1 MPCGPLFFDSPCL
14 TSQSCHFYSP
24 FSSRSLLNTQQ
35 IQLASLPRPTMHT
48 HSSRYH
54 GVLFT
59 CMVITLSMPF
69 LVSGARPPAPVQRRQ
84 ANLGYSIPMDG
95 SGSMLTQAQDTYPPG
110 LGEPINVII
119 SANSDSAVLQ
129 NTVNNGGLI
138 NYYQSFNFSTE
149 CLGQHSG
156 DNQGANLG
164 DGNGYR
170 MHVLLECHLFCLRV
184 SVLVNQTAVIRWD
197 YGNVQLGTCE
207 ETLEGGDHIR
217 YWIQN
222 GADANS
228 GAIFMALSY
237 EMPIAAQHNIIVNGY
252 NLGRD
257 WMIGNAT
264 TQSSIIP
271 TSKLT
276 NSSTYSGSTS
286 FNGYTYHTTVNYVSG
301 LLQNSSVGIN
311 HFQTVAVNDT
321 SAIDGLVAV
330 MTVKITTRR
339 GHIDP

>member
-1 MPCGPLFFDSPCL
+1 
-14 TSQSCHFYSP
+14 
-24 FSSRSLLNTQQ
+24 
-35 IQLASLPRPTMHT
+35 
-48 HSSRYH
+48 
-54 GVLFT
+54 
-59 CMVITLSMPF
+59 MPF

-95 SGSMLTQAQDTYPPG
+95 GGSMLTQAQDTYPPG

-164 DGNGYR
+164 DGNGY
-170 MHVLLECHLFCLRV
+170 L
-184 SVLVNQTAVIRWD
+184 NQTAVIRWD
-197 YGNVQLGTCE
+197 YGNIQLGTCE

-264 TQSSIIP
+264 TQSSILP

-330 MTVKITTRR
+330 MTVKITSKPSTTSSAERSHR
-339 GHIDP
+339 PLSVDWIPFILACLAIVSSL